1 VLALLAPRPLIVV
14 VERQRMTDTPKR
26 LKRLLREHAGEA
38 HEEELR
44 RALVPV
50 AEAFKRWE
58 HGELGSGDLSDIIHR
73 FHQGPA
79 RELFVRYNTP
89 PLEMAVAYAITI
101 GVLDRQTIP
110 AQLLDH
116 LARALA
122 FYESEQATS

>member
-1 VLALLAPRPLIVV
+1 M
-14 VERQRMTDTPKR
+14 VETPKR
-26 LKRLLREHAGEA
+26 IKRLLREQAGQA

-58 HGELGSGDLSDIIHR
+58 RGELGSGDLSDVIHR

-79 RELFVRYNTP
+79 RDLSVRYDTRY
-89 PLEMAVAYAITI
+89 LEMTVAYAITV

-110 AQLLDH
+110 AELLDH

-122 FYESEQATS
+122 FYESGQVTS